1 MWCNFFLQA
10 LDENSFKSARN
21 QNNNSESFKYFQLKL
36 KQFTKHFDGKINT
49 VKLGFKE
56 LFGHHKRVP
65 YCKHLTI
72 VPKGMK
78 NQEKWLS
85 FGFNTIINKKYQ
97 LNGPFL

>member
-1 MWCNFFLQA
+1 M
-10 LDENSFKSARN
+10 
-21 QNNNSESFKYFQLKL
+21 YFQLKL

-65 YCKHLTI
+65 YCKHSTI

-97 LNGPFL
+97 LNGPSYNNLEKNLHLFSSDCKFQGLFLV